1 SRRFFC
7 NDEVAEIGSLLRG
20 PLRPEDEQPAPILGS
35 VRAMYVTGL
44 EMQGTAS
51 LVLLTLV
58 GEVALD
64 DIERLGHALVA
75 MCGND
80 RARLHGEMQHYRTER
95 VVRVADRQRNIALTR
110 EGKTVCLQLTF
121 EDLLIDHCLAPGFGE
136 Q

>member
-1 SRRFFC
+1 
-7 NDEVAEIGSLLRG
+7 
-20 PLRPEDEQPAPILGS
+20 
-35 VRAMYVTGL
+35 MYVTGL

-64 DIERLGHALVA
+64 DVERLGHALVA

-80 RARLHGEMQHYRTER
+80 RARLHSEMQHYRTER
-95 VVRVADRQRNIALTR
+95 VVRVADRQPNIALTR

-121 EDLLIDHCLAPGFGE
+121 EDLLIDHCLAPGLGDELCVSDLKVWCRVLLATRGRNSWVLAMFRLRGHKSS
-136 Q
+136 